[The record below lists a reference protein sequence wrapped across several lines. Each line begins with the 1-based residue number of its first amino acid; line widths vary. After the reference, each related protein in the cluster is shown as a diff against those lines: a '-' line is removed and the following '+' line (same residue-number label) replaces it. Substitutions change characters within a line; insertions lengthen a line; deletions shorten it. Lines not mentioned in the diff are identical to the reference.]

1 MSLIDLDLGLGGR
14 VLLLLVIG
22 ISLLAV
28 TAVGFAV
35 SVVALRV
42 RNERKAARW
51 TRLEARWDEAILG
64 VLAEDRAPEDFWS
77 LVATGEELYCV
88 NYVLQFSR
96 RVSGAER
103 SILRTLGAPYLPR
116 IEARLHDRDPQRR
129 ARAVQTLGEFG
140 LPDYGKSVVGA
151 LDDPSPIVAMVAARA
166 LARKEHPHYLPAVV
180 ARLHR
185 FTTWSRNFLAS
196 MLASVGPEA
205 AAPLREVLAE
215 SSRSDDV
222 RALVATALAYLHD
235 LSAADIAAD
244 TVATATDRELL
255 TACLRLLGRVG
266 RAEHRATVRQLIESP
281 DFVVR
286 AAAASALGTIGT
298 PDDMTRL
305 QALCEDESRWVAIHA
320 ARALRD
326 AGQLDALQQLAS
338 TGRNRATL
346 ALQVLSEIQES

>member
-1 MSLIDLDLGLGGR
+1 MNLIGPELGLGGR

-22 ISLLAV
+22 ILLLAA
-28 TAVGFAV
+28 TAVGFAI
-35 SVVALRV
+35 SVINLRL

-51 TRLEARWDEAILG
+51 ARLEAKWDEAILG

-77 LVATGEELYCV
+77 LVATDEELYCV
-88 NYVLQFSR
+88 DYVLSFSR

-103 SILRTLGAPYLPR
+103 SILRMLAVPYLPR
-116 IEARLHDRDPQRR
+116 IEARLRDRDPQRR
-129 ARAVQTLGEFG
+129 ARAVQTLGELG
-140 LPDYGKSVVGA
+140 LPDYAHSVVGA
-151 LDDPSPIVAMVAARA
+151 LDDPSPVVAMVAARA
-166 LARKEHPHYLPAVV
+166 LARKEHPEHLPPVV

-196 MLASVGPEA
+196 MLAGVGPEA
-205 AAPLREVLAE
+205 AATLREVLADQ
-215 SSRSDDV
+215 SRSTDV
-222 RALVATALAYLHD
+222 RALAATALAYLHD

-244 TVATATDRELL
+244 ALAMTDDRELR
-255 TACLRLLGRVG
+255 ASCLRLLRRVG
-266 RAEHRATVRQLIESP
+266 RAEHRDPVLRLIESP

-286 AAAASALGTIGT
+286 AAVASALGTIGS
-298 PDDMTRL
+298 PDDMPRL

-326 AGQLDALQQLAS
+326 AGQLEALQQLAS